1 MKRTISLIV
10 GLICTT
16 AMAQTA
22 YRIEDMSTEALD
34 RGVIAM
40 RQTPDS
46 LTVSWR
52 LLREDPQD
60 VTFDLYVGDRC
71 IEKNTTKT
79 YLNIASKGLDL
90 STPNAFRV
98 VAKSK
103 QGKVLDRLQEGTYS
117 LPANAPLGLLD
128 IPLDVP
134 EDQYFD
140 LYTSCHYTP
149 GDCTAAD
156 VDGDGQM
163 EIILKWDPSNAHD
176 NSHNGYTGD
185 VMIDCYKLAGQKL
198 WRINLGPNIRAG
210 AHYTQVM
217 AYDLDGDGKAEVV
230 MKTADGT
237 VDGKGKVI
245 GDSTAYWPNAA
256 GHIIEGPE
264 YLTVFC
270 GETGEALYTTDYL
283 PERGVPGLW
292 GDSRGNRSE
301 RYLACVAY
309 VGNKR
314 TKEHNNTTTATKLL
328 PSVIMCRGY
337 YTRATL
343 VAWDWDGKEL
353 KQRWMF
359 DSYEGAELTSKQDNK
374 RGTVYSVKTK
384 GPWGD
389 YSSQGNHSLRVADVD
404 GDGFDEIIY
413 GSCTIDHNGK
423 GLYSTRLGHGDAM
436 HLGPM
441 LPGSNK
447 LYVWQCHEEHGKGST
462 LRDARTGEIL
472 FQMPFSDDCG
482 RCMAADIDPTN
493 PGWEMW
499 SLCTKG
505 IRNYKGELVASPK
518 GLSYNM
524 ACYWDG
530 DTLRELLDKNR
541 ITKYNWNTQ
550 KIDLVTTF
558 VGATSINGTKAVP
571 CLQGDLVGDWREEV
585 LLPSS
590 DGQHLYLFLTPYPT
604 PYRFTCLLQD
614 IPYRHSLT
622 VENVAY
628 NQPTH
633 LSIRLY

>member
-1 MKRTISLIV
+1 MKTLPFSL
-10 GLICTT
+10 LLMLSTT

-22 YRIEDMSTEALD
+22 YRTEQMSTEAWN

-40 RQTPDS
+40 RQTEDS
-46 LTVSWR
+46 LSVSWR
-52 LLREDPQD
+52 LLREDPED
-60 VTFDLYVGDRC
+60 VVFDLYMGDHC
-71 IEKNTTKT
+71 IVKNTPKT
-79 YLNIASKGLDL
+79 YLNLASKGLNL
-90 STPNAFRV
+90 STTNTFKV

-103 QGKVLDRLQEGTYS
+103 KGQVTDRLKEGSYT
-117 LPANAPLGLLD
+117 LPANAPLGCLD

-134 EDQYFD
+134 SEQYMD
-140 LYTSCHYTP
+140 LYTSCHYFP

-156 VDGDGQM
+156 VNGDGNL
-163 EIILKWDPSNAHD
+163 EIILKWDPSNQHD
-176 NSHNGYTGD
+176 NSHNGYTGN
-185 VMIDCYKLAGQKL
+185 VLIDCYTLTGKKL
-198 WRINLGPNIRAG
+198 WRIDLGHNIRAG

-230 MKTADGT
+230 MKTGDGT
-237 VDGKGKVI
+237 IDGKGKVI
-245 GDSTAYWPNAA
+245 GDSTAFWPNEF
-256 GHIIEGPE
+256 GHIIQGPE

-270 GETGEALYTTDYL
+270 GETGEALYTTDYV
-283 PERGVPGLW
+283 PERGTAGMW
-292 GDSRGNRSE
+292 GDIKGNRSE
-301 RYLACVAY
+301 RYLAG
-309 VGNKR
+309 VGYFG
-314 TKEHNNTTTATKLL
+314 NTSGGKHL
-328 PSVIMCRGY
+328 PSVVMCRGY

-359 DSYEGAELTSKQDNK
+359 DSYKGAELVDKGNK
-374 RGTVYSVKTK
+374 MVVKTP

-413 GSCTIDHNGK
+413 GSCTIDHNGQ
-423 GLYSTRLGHGDAM
+423 GLYSTKLGHGDAM
-436 HLGPM
+436 HLGKM
-441 LPGSNK
+441 LPGDDK

-462 LRDARTGEIL
+462 LRDAKTGRIL
-472 FQMPFSDDCG
+472 FQLPFDEDCG

-499 SLCTKG
+499 SICTG
-505 IRNYKGELVASPK
+505 GLRNYKGEKLSNPR

-541 ITKYNWNTQ
+541 ITKYNWNSQ

-585 LLPSS
+585 LLPST
-590 DGQHLYLFLTPYPT
+590 DGRHLYLFLTPYPT
-604 PYRFTCLLQD
+604 DYRFVCLLQD
-614 IPYRHSLT
+614 IPYRHSLAIQ
-622 VENVAY
+622 NVAY
-628 NQPTH
+628 NQPCD
-633 LSIRLY
+633 LSKNLSEIRK